1 MPPADRTRRARR
13 VVGLLAALAS
23 ATLVAGCSGGDG
35 AGPTPRSGVLRV
47 LSGATAEAKAPT
59 GSEPYA
65 ATAPVDELAP
75 GQLKTVQV
83 TVTNPALVAYRILEL
98 TATPGDPS
106 TQCDG
111 GEHLVVSDYDA
122 DEPGSPDYV
131 VPQKSSITIPL
142 TVMVLATAAHA
153 DACEDEAIPLT
164 LSGAADVASAADS
177 PATNAPPADAP
188 TADAPSGDQA
198 PAAPEV
204 P

>member
-1 MPPADRTRRARR
+1 
-13 VVGLLAALAS
+13 VGLLAVLTT

-35 AGPTPRSGVLRV
+35 AAPTPRSGALRV
-47 LSGATAEAKAPT
+47 LSGATAEAEAKAPT

-75 GQLKTVQV
+75 GQLRTVQV
-83 TVTNPALVAYRILEL
+83 TVTNPAPVAYRILEL

-122 DEPGSPDYV
+122 DEPGSRDYV

-153 DACEDEAIPLT
+153 DACDNESIPLT
-164 LSGAADVASAADS
+164 LTGSATEGA
-177 PATNAPPADAP
+177 T
-188 TADAPSGDQA
+188 G
-198 PAAPEV
+198 
-204 P
+204 